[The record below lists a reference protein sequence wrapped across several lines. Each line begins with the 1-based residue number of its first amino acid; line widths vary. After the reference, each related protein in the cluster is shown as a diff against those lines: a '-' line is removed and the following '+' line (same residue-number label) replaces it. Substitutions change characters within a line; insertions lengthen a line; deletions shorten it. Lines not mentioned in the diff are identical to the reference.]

1 MRQVV
6 VPFMAVHAQSPTE
19 TGSVSEYAVEPV
31 SPPAA
36 VSTGELDRLKGTF
49 LASLNHEIRTPLS
62 GILGMADLLL
72 ETNLD
77 AEQLEYVNATRLCAE
92 SLFEILNATLE
103 YSALEA
109 GRFSLDESEFRLRD
123 LIESTRAQQALKAEA
138 KGLTI
143 QCSYDPGLPE
153 TMIGDA
159 PRLRQLLGHFLANA
173 IKFTHS
179 GGVEL
184 RVLRDPRAHDILR
197 IEVEDTG
204 IGISADQVGRIFES
218 FRQVESGL
226 SRSYPGLGLGLA
238 LARKLASLMQGEIS
252 VASTP
257 GEGSTFTLRIPIR
270 TAEAES
276 EPATAAARVENGP
289 VVLAVEDNAVGLRIL
304 KRALERRQVKVDGA
318 VSGLA
323 ALEAASQRRYDLVLM
338 DLQMPGMNGLETTA
352 EMRKLP
358 GYDAVPILAL
368 TADFSD
374 ELRDRCLKQGMQAFL
389 SKPVEAVHLWSVVS
403 RFLDAGASVEESA

>member
-1 MRQVV
+1 
-6 VPFMAVHAQSPTE
+6 MAADAQSPTE
-19 TGSVSEYAVEPV
+19 TGSVSEYPVEPV
-31 SPPAA
+31 SPPAE

-109 GRFSLDESEFRLRD
+109 GRFSLDESEFSLRD

-143 QCSYDPGLPE
+143 QCSYDPELPE

-173 IKFTHS
+173 IKFTHT

-204 IGISADQVGRIFES
+204 IGIPADQVERIFES
-218 FRQVESGL
+218 FRQVDSGL

-270 TAEAES
+270 TAEMES
-276 EPATAAARVENGP
+276 EPATAALRVESGP

-323 ALEAASQRRYDLVLM
+323 ALEAASLRRYDLVLM

-352 EMRKLP
+352 EMRKIP

-374 ELRDRCLKQGMQAFL
+374 ELRERCLRQGMQAFL

-403 RFLDAGASVEESA
+403 RFLDTGASVEESS

>member
-1 MRQVV
+1 
-6 VPFMAVHAQSPTE
+6 MAVYAQSPTE
-19 TGSVSEYAVEPV
+19 TGSVSEYPVEPV
-31 SPPAA
+31 PSPAE
-36 VSTGELDRLKGTF
+36 VSPGELDRLKGTF

-72 ETNLD
+72 ETNLNE
-77 AEQLEYVNATRLCAE
+77 EQLEYVNATRLCAE

-109 GRFSLDESEFRLRD
+109 GRFSLDESEFSLRD

-138 KGLTI
+138 KGLAI
-143 QCSYDPGLPE
+143 RCSYDPGLPE

-173 IKFTHS
+173 IKFTHK

-184 RVLRDPRAHDILR
+184 RVLRDPRAADILR

-204 IGISADQVGRIFES
+204 IGIPSDQVERIFES

-270 TAEAES
+270 TAETES
-276 EPATAAARVENGP
+276 EPIPAGVRVESGP

-323 ALEAASQRRYDLVLM
+323 ALEAASLRRYDLVLM

-352 EMRKLP
+352 EMRKIP

-374 ELRDRCLKQGMQAFL
+374 ELRERCLRQGMQAFL

-403 RFLDAGASVEESA
+403 RFLDAGASVEESV